1 MLQPERINY
10 KDMASVKILFF
21 KHKMLED
28 GTSPIVLQII
38 HKRIRRVFSLNY
50 STFIERWN
58 DDVKEI
64 KVFDKSQ
71 KHFIKEKN
79 FYFKGMLLKANQII
93 LDFEKAGLE
102 FSADDIIQKLK
113 GTESSTFKV
122 FTQKII
128 DELEEQGKY
137 GNATCYKRIQ
147 SVFSKFLND
156 KDISFDQIDYATLKK
171 FETFMLKKGNK
182 VNTVAFEFRTLRA
195 VYNRAIKEGL
205 AKKELYPF
213 DKYKIK
219 TEKTQKRALS
229 KDEIISIRDIDLED
243 FPGQKKARDLF
254 MFSFYTMGMSF
265 VDIAY
270 LKVRDVRKGRLNYS
284 RKKTTQKYSMAILE
298 PAMEIINRYSDLKD
312 PDAFLFP
319 LLNHEHEKIHELY
332 RSCMRNQNRRL
343 QEVGKKLE
351 LSLPLTSYVARHSW
365 ATIAKRSGVPTAVIS
380 EGLGHTTENT
390 TQIYLDSFEN
400 EVLDAA
406 NRLITL

>member
-1 MLQPERINY
+1 
-10 KDMASVKILFF
+10 MATVKLYHF
-21 KHKMLED
+21 KNKVLKD
-28 GTSPIVLQII
+28 GTSPVLLQVL
-38 HKRIRRVFSLNY
+38 HKRVRRWY
-50 STFIERWN
+50 STGISVKDENWDEHERKLVN
-58 DDVKEI
+58 FPKEE
-64 KVFDKSQ
+64 
-71 KHFIKEKN
+71 KHLIAKKN
-79 FYFKGMLLKANQII
+79 FFLKKLLFRAEEIV
-93 LDFEKAGLE
+93 LDFENE
-102 FSADDIIQKLK
+102 ERTYTADDVLQQLR
-113 GTESSTFKV
+113 GVESSTFKV
-122 FTQKII
+122 FSQKII
-128 DELEEQGKY
+128 DELEEQGKF
-137 GNATCYKRIQ
+137 GNATCYKRVQ
-147 SVFSKFLND
+147 SIFLKFRND
-156 KDISFDQIDYATLKK
+156 KDISFDQIDYSTLKK

-195 VYNRAIKEGL
+195 VYNRAIKEGV

-229 KDEIISIRDIDLED
+229 KDEIIAIRDIELDN
-243 FPGQKKARDLF
+243 FPGQTKARDLF

-270 LKVRDVRKGRLNYS
+270 LKVKDVRKGRLNYS
-284 RKKTTQKYSMAILE
+284 RQKTSQKYSMAILE
-298 PAMEIINRYSDLKD
+298 PAMEIIKRYSDLKD
-312 PDAFLFP
+312 PNAFLFP
-319 LLNHEHEKIHELY
+319 LLDPKHDKIHELY

-343 QEVGKKLE
+343 KEIGNKLE

-390 TQIYLDSFEN
+390 TQVYLDSFEN